1 MLKEHILIC
10 KLVDTTSPNLNM
22 ANKDYNDSESQAS
35 ILHSLLVDAME
46 GSLRQQLMSGDYS
59 PQMLGRVL
67 DFLKHNNITVTS
79 SADKRMA
86 FLADIIGQIDMDDL

>member
-1 MLKEHILIC
+1 
-10 KLVDTTSPNLNM
+10 M
-22 ANKDYNDSESQAS
+22 AKNEYNVTESQAS
-35 ILHSLLVDAME
+35 MLHSLLVDAME
-46 GSLRQQLMSGDYS
+46 GSLRQQLMSGDYN

-86 FLADIIGQIDMDDL
+86 SLADIIGQIDMDDL